1 MNPQAGD
8 RVATAI
14 RSAAAD
20 AAKNA
25 IDRFASASILALGQA
40 ATTLAR
46 DHATIGAD
54 AIAETLVT
62 ACATN
67 MVGRIVTDLDAK
79 GFDVGDVHVST
90 QLAAFASGGAV
101 KSPIENIEVEHAF
114 PFALGSGGGL
124 EAGGSL
130 TLHATCAL
138 DDEADKLETSAWGKL
153 ELKLSWSSEKT
164 QAGAAP

>member
-1 MNPQAGD
+1 VNQQTGD

-14 RSAAAD
+14 RTAAAG

-54 AIAETLVT
+54 AIAETLVG

-67 MVGRIVTDLDAK
+67 MVGRIVSDLDAK
-79 GFDVGDVHVST
+79 GFDAGDVHVST

-101 KSPIENIEVEHAF
+101 KSPIENIEVEHRF
-114 PFALGSGGGL
+114 PFALGGGDGL

-138 DDEADKLETSAWGKL
+138 DDAADELQTSAWGKL